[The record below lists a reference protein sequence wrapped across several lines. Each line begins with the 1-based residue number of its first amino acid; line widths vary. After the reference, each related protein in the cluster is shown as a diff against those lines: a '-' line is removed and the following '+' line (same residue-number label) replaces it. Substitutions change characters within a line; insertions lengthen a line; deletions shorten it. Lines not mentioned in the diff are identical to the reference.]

1 MPSVGNPDMA
11 DAPDQENGPMPEVEE
26 WGVVLVGMQLRLVR
40 LLLELLIEKK
50 ITEPAEAQ
58 ALLYRH
64 AEALRAGADQVG
76 LETLTYDVAKQFES
90 LADDLAE
97 LDGP

>member
-1 MPSVGNPDMA
+1 MA
-11 DAPDQENGPMPEVEE
+11 DAPDQENGPMSEVEE
-26 WGVVLVGMQLRLVR
+26 WGVVLVGMQIRFVR

-64 AEALRAGADQVG
+64 AEGMRSVADRVG
-76 LETLTYDVAKQFES
+76 LEALTYDIAKQFES

-97 LDGP
+97 LDMP

>member
-1 MPSVGNPDMA
+1 MA
-11 DAPDQENGPMPEVEE
+11 DRPDQADDPISEVVD
-26 WGVVLVGMQLRLVR
+26 WGVMLVGMQLRVVR
-40 LLLELLIEKK
+40 LLLEVLIEKK

-64 AEALRAGADQVG
+64 AEGMRAVADRVG
-76 LETLTYDVAKQFES
+76 LEALTYNIANQFES

>member
-1 MPSVGNPDMA
+1 MA
-11 DAPDQENGPMPEVEE
+11 DTPDQEDSPMPEVEE
-26 WGVVLVGMQLRLVR
+26 WGAMLVVMQLRLVR

-64 AEALRAGADQVG
+64 AEGLRAVADRVG
-76 LETLTYDVAKQFES
+76 VEPLTYHIAKQFES

>member
-1 MPSVGNPDMA
+1 MA
-11 DAPDQENGPMPEVEE
+11 DAPDQENGPMPEVEQ
-26 WGVVLVGMQLRLVR
+26 WGVVLVGMQLRFVR

-50 ITEPAEAQ
+50 ITEPDEAQ

-64 AEALRAGADQVG
+64 AEELRAGADQVG

-90 LADDLAE
+90 LDDLAE
-97 LDGP
+97 LDRP

>member
-1 MPSVGNPDMA
+1 MA
-11 DAPDQENGPMPEVEE
+11 DTPDQEDGPVPEVEE
-26 WGVVLVGMQLRLVR
+26 WGAMLVVMQLRLVR

-58 ALLYRH
+58 SLLYRH
-64 AEALRAGADQVG
+64 AEALRAGADQMG

>member
-1 MPSVGNPDMA
+1 VTDT
-11 DAPDQENGPMPEVEE
+11 PDQADDPSSEIAE

-40 LLLELLIEKK
+40 LLFELLIEKK

-64 AEALRAGADQVG
+64 AEGMRAIADRVG
-76 LETLTYDVAKQFES
+76 LEALTYDIAKQFES
-90 LADDLAE
+90 LADDLAD
-97 LDGP
+97 LDRP

>member
-1 MPSVGNPDMA
+1 ML
-11 DAPDQENGPMPEVEE
+11 
-26 WGVVLVGMQLRLVR
+26 VVMQLRLVR

-64 AEALRAGADQVG
+64 AEGLRAVADRVG
-76 LETLTYDVAKQFES
+76 VEALTYHIAKQFEFS
-90 LADDLAE
+90 LMISPSSTGLE
-97 LDGP
+97 LWAQRSARSCRRACGSAGTRGS

>member
-1 MPSVGNPDMA
+1 VTDT
-11 DAPDQENGPMPEVEE
+11 PDQADDPSSAVVE

-40 LLLELLIEKK
+40 LLFELLIEKK

-64 AEALRAGADQVG
+64 AEGMRAIADRVG
-76 LETLTYDVAKQFES
+76 LEALTYDIAKQFES
-90 LADDLAE
+90 LADDLAD

>member
-1 MPSVGNPDMA
+1 MA
-11 DAPDQENGPMPEVEE
+11 DTPDQESGPLSEVQE
-26 WGVVLVGMQLRLVR
+26 WGVVLVGMQLRVVR

-64 AEALRAGADQVG
+64 AEGMRAVADRVG
-76 LETLTYDVAKQFES
+76 VETLAYDVAKQFES

>member
-1 MPSVGNPDMA
+1 MA
-11 DAPDQENGPMPEVEE
+11 DTPDQENDPLSEARE
-26 WGVVLVGMQLRLVR
+26 WGVVLVGMQLRVVR

-50 ITEPAEAQ
+50 ITKPAEAQ

-64 AEALRAGADQVG
+64 AEGMRAVADRVG
-76 LETLTYDVAKQFES
+76 VETLAYDVAKQFES

>member
-1 MPSVGNPDMA
+1 MA

-26 WGVVLVGMQLRLVR
+26 WGVVLVGMQLRFVR

-50 ITEPAEAQ
+50 ITEPAEVQ
-58 ALLYRH
+58 ALLYHH
-64 AEALRAGADQVG
+64 AEGMRAVADRVG
-76 LETLTYDVAKQFES
+76 LEALTYDIAKQFES

-97 LDGP
+97 LEAIPQ

>member
-1 MPSVGNPDMA
+1 MA
-11 DAPDQENGPMPEVEE
+11 DRPDQADDPISEVVD
-26 WGVVLVGMQLRLVR
+26 WGVMLVGMQLRVVR
-40 LLLELLIEKK
+40 LLLEVLIEKK

-76 LETLTYDVAKQFES
+76 LEALTYDIAKQFES

>member
-1 MPSVGNPDMA
+1 MA
-11 DAPDQENGPMPEVEE
+11 DAPDQENGRMSEVEE
-26 WGVVLVGMQLRLVR
+26 WGVVLVGMQLRFVR

-50 ITEPAEAQ
+50 IAEPAEAQ

-64 AEALRAGADQVG
+64 AEGMRAVADRVG
-76 LETLTYDVAKQFES
+76 LEALTYDIAKQFES

-97 LDGP
+97 LDMP

>member
-1 MPSVGNPDMA
+1 MTDR
-11 DAPDQENGPMPEVEE
+11 PDQADDPSSEIEE

-64 AEALRAGADQVG
+64 AEALRAAADQVG

>member
-1 MPSVGNPDMA
+1 MA
-11 DAPDQENGPMPEVEE
+11 DTPDQEDGPLSEIHE
-26 WGVVLVGMQLRLVR
+26 WGVVLVGMQLRVVR

-58 ALLYRH
+58 SLLYRH
-64 AEALRAGADQVG
+64 AEGLRAVADRVG
-76 LETLTYDVAKQFES
+76 LEALTYDIAKQFEA